1 MYKQRYYPA
10 GFLMRRFFF
19 VLFSD
24 KGRTTLRHFPA
35 AWSLF
40 VHFRLGASP
49 TLPRKT
55 PETSPLAG
63 IGRARAPSFGGGGPK
78 PAASSKQKSAVV
90 AHRFHAPVLE
100 VASSARHV
108 VVRTTEDTYFAW
120 GGGDG
125 GAGLGVGDAKG
136 RARPTMLPPWN

>member
-1 MYKQRYYPA
+1 MVYVNA
-10 GFLMRRFFF
+10 MG
-19 VLFSD
+19 
-24 KGRTTLRHFPA
+24 
-35 AWSLF
+35 
-40 VHFRLGASP
+40 
-49 TLPRKT
+49 
-55 PETSPLAG
+55 E
-63 IGRARAPSFGGGGPK
+63 GGPK

>member
-40 VHFRLGASP
+40 VHFCLGVSP
-49 TLPRKT
+49 TPPRN
-55 PETSPLAG
+55 
-63 IGRARAPSFGGGGPK
+63 
-78 PAASSKQKSAVV
+78 
-90 AHRFHAPVLE
+90 
-100 VASSARHV
+100 
-108 VVRTTEDTYFAW
+108 
-120 GGGDG
+120 
-125 GAGLGVGDAKG
+125 
-136 RARPTMLPPWN
+136 ARPASFWPLELSTLMKEDSPSATAIDFAL

>member
-1 MYKQRYYPA
+1 ME
-10 GFLMRRFFF
+10 
-19 VLFSD
+19 
-24 KGRTTLRHFPA
+24 
-35 AWSLF
+35 AWTA
-40 VHFRLGASP
+40 RA
-49 TLPRKT
+49 KT
-55 PETSPLAG
+55 PEASPLAG